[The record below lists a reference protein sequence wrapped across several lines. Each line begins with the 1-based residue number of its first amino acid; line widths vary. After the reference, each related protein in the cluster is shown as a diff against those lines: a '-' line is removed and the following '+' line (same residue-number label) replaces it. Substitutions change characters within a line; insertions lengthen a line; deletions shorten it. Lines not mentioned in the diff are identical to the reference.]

1 MAPFRRGPVERGADA
16 RGRGPAPLQA
26 RGVRGVIWPRGR
38 PRTAADLAVIAG
50 LVILALVPWLLLY
63 ALASWAWRAW

>member
-1 MAPFRRGPVERGADA
+1 M
-16 RGRGPAPLQA
+16 
-26 RGVRGVIWPRGR
+26 IWPRGR

>member
-1 MAPFRRGPVERGADA
+1 M
-16 RGRGPAPLQA
+16 
-26 RGVRGVIWPRGR
+26 IWPRGR
-38 PRTAADLAVIAG
+38 RRTAADLAVIAG